1 MLVFKQLFTFF
12 ISVPFHYPHKMFM
25 KLTTGW
31 LLLPEHDDRHVDQGP
46 EGVQGR
52 RVGAEADDDVCRP
65 SHHGQ
70 VESPALVNRIGH
82 SFGCYDNQYGDTQNI
97 GNKHSQ

>member
-1 MLVFKQLFTFF
+1 MN
-12 ISVPFHYPHKMFM
+12 
-25 KLTTGW
+25 LTTGW

-52 RVGAEADDDVCRP
+52 RVGAEADDDVRRP